1 MASEFAPFEN
11 VIGRLIQDPEI
22 KSVGDG
28 QVARL
33 AVSKRTGFK
42 KDGDKYDPSDV
53 YRIDVWDGDRD
64 FQRRLFDGVTSLRK
78 GQLVGAEVVAKKSGE
93 YTNYRAWNVW
103 RVIDIEPDESEDI

>member
-1 MASEFAPFEN
+1 MAEYAAFEN
-11 VIGRLIQDPEI
+11 VIGRVIQDVET
-22 KSVGDG
+22 KAVGDG

-33 AVSKRTGFK
+33 VVSKRTGFK
-42 KDGDKYDPSDV
+42 QDGEQYPPSEV
-53 YRIDVWDGDRD
+53 YRIDVWDGDKD

-78 GQLVGAEVVAKKSGE
+78 GQIVAAEVTAKKSGE